1 MLCSVMIFISD
12 SVGYRD
18 KRFSCNFGG
27 TQLMVCSQ
35 TEFMSTAGGRESGF
49 DLGRL
54 CLLPVSVSS
63 AVERG

>member
-1 MLCSVMIFISD
+1 
-12 SVGYRD
+12 
-18 KRFSCNFGG
+18 
-27 TQLMVCSQ
+27 MVCSQ

-54 CLLPVSVSS
+54 RLLPVSVSS